1 MTIVIDRFE
10 GDFAVA
16 ELPDGGFAN
25 LPRALVP
32 ADAGEGSVLRIETD
46 AAETEKR
53 RRKAQDL
60 LGDLLKK

>member
-16 ELPDGGFAN
+16 ELPDGGFAK

-53 RRKAQDL
+53 RREAQDL

>member
-1 MTIVIDRFE
+1 MYVTIDRFE
-10 GDFAVA
+10 GNFAVV
-16 ELPDGGFAN
+16 ELPDGSFAD

-32 ADAGEGSVLRIETD
+32 AGAGEGSVLRIETD

>member
-1 MTIVIDRFE
+1 MYIVIDRFE
-10 GDFAVA
+10 GNFAVV
-16 ELPDGGFAN
+16 ELPDGGLAD

-53 RRKAQDL
+53 RREAQAALDE
-60 LGDLLKK
+60 LLKK